1 MPCFRAVI
9 RKSVIDKFTHKE
21 LQMHPD
27 FSSEQNI
34 YFTEKMGIEMGFNLF
49 LGHKTSDLT
58 REGECCWVF

>member
-1 MPCFRAVI
+1 M
-9 RKSVIDKFTHKE
+9 IDKFTHKE

-49 LGHKTSDLT
+49 LGHKTLDMT